1 MKMTLLEK
9 EIFSA
14 KQAASQAFF
23 ASSSHILS
31 YNTLLGTDV
40 ERRNRRGAAVVVVV
54 VMGISN
60 DTRWCENQANE
71 TNSAQVKD
79 GKEKRLATAMIL
91 MMMPTMIQRK

>member
-1 MKMTLLEK
+1 MKITLLEK

-40 ERRNRRGAAVVVVV
+40 ERRNRRGAAVVVV
-54 VMGISN
+54 MGISN
-60 DTRWCENQANE
+60 DIRWCENQANE
-71 TNSAQVKD
+71 TNSAQVKA
-79 GKEKRLATAMIL
+79 GKEKRL
-91 MMMPTMIQRK
+91 

>member
-1 MKMTLLEK
+1 MKITLLEK

-54 VMGISN
+54 VVVMGISN
-60 DTRWCENQANE
+60 DIRWCENQANE
-71 TNSAQVKD
+71 TNSAQVKA
-79 GKEKRLATAMIL
+79 GKEKRL
-91 MMMPTMIQRK
+91 

>member
-1 MKMTLLEK
+1 MKITLLEK

-54 VMGISN
+54 VVMGISN
-60 DTRWCENQANE
+60 DIRWCENQANE
-71 TNSAQVKD
+71 TNSAQVKA
-79 GKEKRLATAMIL
+79 GKEKRL
-91 MMMPTMIQRK
+91 